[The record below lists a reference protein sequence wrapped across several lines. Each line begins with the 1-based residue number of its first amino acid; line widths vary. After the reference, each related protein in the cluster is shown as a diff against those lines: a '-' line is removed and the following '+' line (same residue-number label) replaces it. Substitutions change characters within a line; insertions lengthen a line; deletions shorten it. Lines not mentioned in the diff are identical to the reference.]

1 MGYASKRINRDPYP
15 WRHDHDE
22 LCDASRMSGRHLP
35 RSATKET
42 QEDQHDPRP
51 EYDNNYNP
59 ALLEV
64 REALEK
70 TPAGSEKSM
79 LNIKLMGLKWDI
91 EDHEGS
97 WRRYTPETISYMY
110 HARKVLS
117 RLTELMEE

>member
-1 MGYASKRINRDPYP
+1 MGYASKRINRDPHPAVNPYDRTR
-15 WRHDHDE
+15 WSDDGVWE
-22 LCDASRMSGRHLP
+22 EMLY
-35 RSATKET
+35 
-42 QEDQHDPRP
+42 DPRP

-117 RLTELMEE
+117 RLTKLMEEQ